1 MLASRNTS
9 QQNHTI
15 KTFCICSH
23 GYNYDIVPSNSS
35 RSCEM
40 LGTVLK
46 SLYPETNGE
55 SWVAVLIT
63 GAALMAQFMVALLL
77 GARKQ

>member
-1 MLASRNTS
+1 
-9 QQNHTI
+9 
-15 KTFCICSH
+15 
-23 GYNYDIVPSNSS
+23 
-35 RSCEM
+35 M